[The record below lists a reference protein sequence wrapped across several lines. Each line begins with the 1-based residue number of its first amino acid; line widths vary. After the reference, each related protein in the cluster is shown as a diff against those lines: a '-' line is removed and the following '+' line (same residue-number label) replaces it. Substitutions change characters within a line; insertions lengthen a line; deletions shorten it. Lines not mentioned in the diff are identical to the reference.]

1 MDKKSFLIYLEYE
14 EQFNLLTDEEA
25 GKLIKIIFKYERTGE
40 IPKLDGA
47 IKMAFSFIK
56 QQLDRNTEKWEKERK
71 KRSEAGKKGML
82 ERWKNKKEN
91 NNTNNSV
98 KNIITTD
105 NSVKN
110 VITKNNSVKNV
121 ITRHNK
127 NN

>member
-91 NNTNNSV
+91 NNTDNNV
-98 KNIITTD
+98 KNSITTD